1 MPTPNRPTAPDTD
14 EGATVPTGPVRI
26 QPRKMVV
33 SGPAKRGAASKQPAA
48 PPARPAASPGGPGGP
63 GDFSLV
69 APPSGVPPEPRE
81 GLSVRRL
88 LLDAAA
94 VLATLGVVVLVGSF
108 IATPPAEEA
117 SPTPTGSVAVA
128 SPSPEPTATAAA
140 SPTAAA
146 SGSAAPPTEAPSAGP
161 AAGLGDRCDD
171 LPECFRYTVQEGDTI
186 ASVGA
191 LLGVTRTGIVAL
203 NPELTPE
210 SALEPGSEIRVPT
223 PTR

>member
-1 MPTPNRPTAPDTD
+1 
-14 EGATVPTGPVRI
+14 
-26 QPRKMVV
+26 MVV
-33 SGPAKRGAASKQPAA
+33 AGPAKRGAAAKQPAA
-48 PPARPAASPGGPGGP
+48 PARPAASAGGGTGPGGP

-94 VLATLGVVVLVGSF
+94 VLATLGVVILVGSF
-108 IATPPAEEA
+108 IASPPAEEE

-128 SPSPEPTATAAA
+128 SPSPEPTATAVASGTPAA
-140 SPTAAA
+140 SA
-146 SGSAAPPTEAPSAGP
+146 SAAPATEAPSAGP
-161 AAGLGDRCDD
+161 AVGLGERCDD
-171 LPECFRYTVQEGDTI
+171 VPECFRYTVQDGDTI
-186 ASVGA
+186 ASVGE

>member
-1 MPTPNRPTAPDTD
+1 MPTPNRPTAPETD

-33 SGPAKRGAASKQPAA
+33 AGPAKRGAASKQPVA
-48 PPARPAASPGGPGGP
+48 PPAPPAASPGGSGGS

-108 IATPPAEEA
+108 IASPPSEEA
-117 SPTPTGSVAVA
+117 SPAPTGSVAVA
-128 SPSPEPTATAAA
+128 SPSPTGTAAA

-146 SGSAAPPTEAPSAGP
+146 SESAPPPSEGPSAAP
-161 AAGLGDRCDD
+161 AAGLGERCDGT
-171 LPECFRYTVQEGDTI
+171 PECFRYTVQEGDTI